1 MASPVSGIN
10 PAVLV
15 WARKRSGQSIE
26 QVAEALAKDPAV
38 IRSWETGEAA
48 PTYAQLEKLAY
59 VVFRRPLALFFFPAP
74 PDEPD
79 PHQSFRT
86 LPDFEIEELSA
97 ETRFKIRL
105 ARAMQ
110 LSFSELA
117 AGENPAARQIIRDL
131 PSVGKPKSAP
141 ALAAAVREYLQ
152 IEVAT
157 QKSWKSND
165 HALRSWRAAV
175 ESAGVFVFKDSFK
188 QKDVSGFSLYDDEF
202 PVLYINNSTA
212 KTRQMF
218 TLFHEV
224 GHLLTHT
231 SGVTKRDDSYID
243 VLHGHSREVEVFCN
257 RFAADVL
264 VPEASFSDEDLSASD
279 DNVARLARRYRVS
292 RAVILRRLLDRGT
305 ISDRY
310 YRSKVKQWAADY
322 FEKSDD
328 DDTESG
334 GNYYATQAS
343 YLSDTFARLAF
354 RSYYQG
360 SLSLEELARHLNVKT
375 SSVGGL
381 EQALLQ
387 KAG

>member
-1 MASPVSGIN
+1 MAPAVSGIN
-10 PAVLV
+10 PAVLA
-15 WARKRSGQSIE
+15 WARKRSGQSLE
-26 QVAEALAKDPAV
+26 QVAEALGKDPEV
-38 IRSWETGEAA
+38 IRLWETGEAA
-48 PTYAQLEKLAY
+48 PTYVQLEKLAY
-59 VVFRRPLALFFFPAP
+59 SVFRRPLALFFFPAP

-86 LPDFEIEELSA
+86 LPDFEIDELSA
-97 ETRFKIRL
+97 ETRFKIRQ

-117 AGENPAARQIIRDL
+117 AGENPAARQLIRDL
-131 PSVGKPKSAP
+131 PAVGKPRSAP
-141 ALAAAVREYLQ
+141 ALAAAVREYLG
-152 IEVAT
+152 IDAAT
-157 QKSWKSND
+157 QRSWKSND

-202 PVLYINNSTA
+202 PIVYINNGTA

-218 TLFHEV
+218 TLFHEI

-231 SGVTKRDDSYID
+231 SGVTKRDDSYISA
-243 VLHGHSREVEVFCN
+243 LHGHPREVEIFCN
-257 RFAADVL
+257 QFAADVL
-264 VPEASFSDEDLSASD
+264 VPDTSFAAEDFTALD
-279 DNVARLARRYRVS
+279 HNVARLARRYRVS
-292 RAVILRRLLDRGT
+292 REVILRRLLDRGT
-305 ISDRY
+305 ISDQY
-310 YRSKVKQWAADY
+310 YRSKIKQWAADY
-322 FEKSDD
+322 FEKTED
-328 DDTESG
+328 DDTESR

-360 SLSLEELARHLNVKT
+360 SLSLEELARHLNVKM
-375 SSVGGL
+375 SSVSGL